1 MTTERHFHRIDAA
14 TASQLLTRNNVL
26 ILDSRD
32 RLSFEQARIAPAAHL
47 SSANLDELIFGTPKH
62 APVLIYCYHGHASQ
76 TYAQTFVDFGFQE
89 VYSLDGGFDAWCK
102 AQSHSTI
109 PNLSAALT
117 QWLAQH
123 DYPAHDIDATA
134 AHGITPLMRA
144 SLEGNAAIVAE
155 LIQAG
160 ARIDMKNAD
169 GNNAL
174 WLACVGENPEVFDL
188 LIAAG
193 IDIDHQNDNGATCL
207 MYAASSGKAAVLKKL
222 LTAGADTQLKTLDD
236 FTALGMAATL
246 DCLTLLRNSGAV
258 E

>member
-1 MTTERHFHRIDAA
+1 MNTRAQFQGVQVETVCELLKRDAI
-14 TASQLLTRNNVL
+14 RVL
-26 ILDSRD
+26 DARD
-32 RLSFEQARIAPAAHL
+32 RASFEQARIAPAVHL
-47 SSANLDELIFGTPKH
+47 SSTNLDELIFGTPKH
-62 APVLIYCYHGHASQ
+62 APVLIYCYHGHASK

-89 VYSLDGGFDAWCK
+89 VYSLEGGFDAWCK
-102 AQSHSTI
+102 AQAASTA
-109 PNLSAALT
+109 PGLSATLKHWLT
-117 QWLAQH
+117 QH
-123 DYPAHDIDATA
+123 DYPTHGIDTTA

-144 SLEGNAAIVAE
+144 SLEGNAVIVAE

-160 ARIDMKNAD
+160 ARIDTKNID

-174 WLACVGENPEVFDL
+174 WLACVGENLEVFDL
-188 LIAAG
+188 LVAAG

-222 LTAGADTQLKTLDD
+222 LTAGANTQIKTLDD

>member
-1 MTTERHFHRIDAA
+1 MNTRAQFQRVQVQEIHELIKRTEVRVLDA
-14 TASQLLTRNNVL
+14 
-26 ILDSRD
+26 RD
-32 RLSFEQARIAPAAHL
+32 RASFDQARIAPAVHL

-89 VYSLDGGFDAWCK
+89 VYSLEGGFDAWCK
-102 AQSHSTI
+102 AQNGFVI
-109 PNLSAALT
+109 PSLSAALT
-117 QWLAQH
+117 HWLTQH
-123 DYPAHDIDATA
+123 GYPDHDIDATV

-155 LIQAG
+155 LIRIG
-160 ARIDMKNAD
+160 ARIDTKNAD

-193 IDIDHQNDNGATCL
+193 IDIDHRNDNGATCL
-207 MYAASSGKAAVLKKL
+207 MYAASSGKAAVLEKL
-222 LTAGADTQLKTLDD
+222 LAAGADTRLKTLDD
-236 FTALGMAATL
+236 FTALGMAASL